1 MMRHNNGKIFGSVAL
16 ALICSAGMA
25 SAQNAN
31 PDVGK
36 QAGTNR
42 PANSNTRAQTNENE
56 TGAEPSVQELAG
68 ARKNVDQPQTLD
80 TSKHLSDMSVDV
92 IDTKMKLSAM
102 QREQIQAILN
112 RQKTQMQALVM
123 SPDKQ
128 GEPDAVL
135 AMQQQRAEVS
145 RRTSRDI
152 AMTLNSE
159 QRNQIASLMTQEYNR
174 ALALQTKPGNGE
186 SSDQRMSQSQ
196 QVEPKRYHLHRQHR
210 ASHNAQP

>member
-1 MMRHNNGKIFGSVAL
+1 MMRHNKGNIFGSVAL
-16 ALICSAGMA
+16 ALICSVGMA
-25 SAQNAN
+25 SAQSAN
-31 PDVGK
+31 HDVSK
-36 QAGTNR
+36 QTGTNR
-42 PANSNTRAQTNENE
+42 PANANVRVQTNENE
-56 TGAEPSVQELAG
+56 TGLEASTQELAK
-68 ARKNVDQPQTLD
+68 ARKNVDQPLTLD

-92 IDTKMKLSAM
+92 IDAKMKLSAM
-102 QREQIQAILN
+102 QREQIQTILN
-112 RQKTQMQALVM
+112 RQKTQLQALVL

-145 RRTSRDI
+145 RQTSRDI

-174 ALALQTKPGNGE
+174 ALALQAKPGSGK
-186 SSDQRMSQSQ
+186 SFDQRMSQDQ
-196 QVEPKRYHLHRQHR
+196 QVEPKRYHLHRQHH